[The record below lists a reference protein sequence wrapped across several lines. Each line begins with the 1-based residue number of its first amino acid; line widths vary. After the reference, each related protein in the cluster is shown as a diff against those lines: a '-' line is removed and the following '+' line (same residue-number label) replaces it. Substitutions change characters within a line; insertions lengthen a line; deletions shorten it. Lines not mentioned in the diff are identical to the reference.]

1 MKKLF
6 FYIWCFIGIIQVSAS
21 AQIKV
26 MLFGD
31 SLMAGYGLTQ
41 NYHLDKVLQKK
52 FQEQNIKFINASV
65 SGDTTKGG
73 LDRLD
78 WSLNDRPDLVIL
90 GLGANDM
97 LRGINPDITRKNL
110 DLMIQKIRNKN
121 IKVILTGMLALQ
133 SYGRQFSNKFNSIYP
148 DLAKK
153 YNITLYPFLLEGVAL
168 KPELNLEDQ
177 KHPNTKG
184 VEIIAEKIYPI
195 IKNEL
200 FNK

>member
-52 FQEQNIKFINASV
+52 FQTQNIKFINASV
-65 SGDTTKGG
+65 SGDTAKGG

-78 WSLNDRPDLVIL
+78 WSMNDRPDLVIL

-97 LRGINPDITRKNL
+97 LRGINPDITRKNI

-121 IKVILTGMLALQ
+121 IKVILTGMLAQQ
-133 SYGRQFSNKFNSIYP
+133 SYGAQFSNKFNSIYP

-153 YNITLYPFLLEGVAL
+153 YKITLYPFLLEGVAL
-168 KPELNLEDQ
+168 NPELNLEDQ
-177 KHPNTKG
+177 KHPNAKG
-184 VEIIAEKIYPI
+184 VKIIADKIYPV
-195 IKNEL
+195 IKKEL

>member
-52 FQEQNIKFINASV
+52 FQAQNIKFINASV

-73 LDRLD
+73 VRSSRL
-78 WSLNDRPDLVIL
+78 V
-90 GLGANDM
+90 
-97 LRGINPDITRKNL
+97 
-110 DLMIQKIRNKN
+110 
-121 IKVILTGMLALQ
+121 
-133 SYGRQFSNKFNSIYP
+133 F
-148 DLAKK
+148 
-153 YNITLYPFLLEGVAL
+153 E
-168 KPELNLEDQ
+168 
-177 KHPNTKG
+177 
-184 VEIIAEKIYPI
+184 
-195 IKNEL
+195 
-200 FNK
+200 

>member
-31 SLMAGYGLTQ
+31 SLIAGYGLTQ

-52 FQEQNIKFINASV
+52 FQAQNIKFINASV

-73 LDRLD
+73 LDRLE

-97 LRGINPDITRKNL
+97 LRGINPDITRKNI

-121 IKVILTGMLALQ
+121 IKVILTGMLAQQ
-133 SYGRQFSNKFNSIYP
+133 SYGAQFSNKFNSIYP

-153 YNITLYPFLLEGVAL
+153 YKITLYPFLLEGVAL

-177 KHPNTKG
+177 KHPNAEG
-184 VEIIAEKIYPI
+184 VKIIADKIYPV
-195 IKNEL
+195 IKKEL

>member
-1 MKKLF
+1 
-6 FYIWCFIGIIQVSAS
+6 
-21 AQIKV
+21 

-52 FQEQNIKFINASV
+52 FQAQNIKFINASV

-97 LRGINPDITRKNL
+97 LRGINPDITRKNI

-121 IKVILTGMLALQ
+121 IKVILTGMLAQQ
-133 SYGRQFSNKFNSIYP
+133 SYGAQFSNKFNSIYP

-153 YNITLYPFLLEGVAL
+153 YKITLYPFLLEGVAL

-177 KHPNTKG
+177 KHTNAKG
-184 VEIIAEKIYPI
+184 VKIIADKIYPV
-195 IKNEL
+195 IKKEL

>member
-41 NYHLDKVLQKK
+41 NYHLDKVLHKK
-52 FQEQNIKFINASV
+52 FQAQNIKFINASV

-78 WSLNDRPDLVIL
+78 
-90 GLGANDM
+90 
-97 LRGINPDITRKNL
+97 
-110 DLMIQKIRNKN
+110 
-121 IKVILTGMLALQ
+121 
-133 SYGRQFSNKFNSIYP
+133 
-148 DLAKK
+148 
-153 YNITLYPFLLEGVAL
+153 
-168 KPELNLEDQ
+168 
-177 KHPNTKG
+177 
-184 VEIIAEKIYPI
+184 
-195 IKNEL
+195 
-200 FNK
+200 